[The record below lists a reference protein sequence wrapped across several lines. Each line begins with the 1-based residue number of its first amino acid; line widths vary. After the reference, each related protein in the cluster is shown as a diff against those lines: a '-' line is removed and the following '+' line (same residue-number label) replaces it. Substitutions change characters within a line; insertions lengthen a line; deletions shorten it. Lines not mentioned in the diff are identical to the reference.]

1 MDSLRDAIY
10 LIASTISSSPRHRRG
25 VPCSS
30 VTPQT
35 SPCCQIQR
43 LFEYHDEHKLY
54 TTSLTT
60 QTGASSPA
68 SSSSSTPLSSPA
80 ATPPAESGPETFT
93 LFSQL
98 PMEIRANVWR
108 IASQSIDGRV
118 IPIEPD
124 DVYEDAGSGFRCR
137 AQVAIPSLFSTCS
150 EARMEFL
157 RFYELKFHAQLRNP
171 VYFNGEKDILFMSRT
186 SSMFSFLQSTYD
198 IERLTH
204 DEYDRNEVQHL
215 ALLVNDTEV
224 NFWGEDALH
233 GYPSWRQVSM
243 AAITFANLHE
253 LRLVYRRENHEYTP
267 EFQREKVTLA
277 TFWTRHWSNW
287 QTMRARALQVTQNLV
302 VRPRISRAPEFVFWS
317 REELGASLP
326 TMERWRPENFQR
338 RSRGSPEPLYGRN
351 QMSFFQG
358 IS

>member
-1 MDSLRDAIY
+1 MESLREAIY
-10 LIASTISSSPRHRRG
+10 LVASTITSSPRHRRG
-25 VPCSS
+25 VHCSS
-30 VTPQT
+30 ITPQA

-43 LFEYHDEHKLY
+43 LFEYHDEQKLY
-54 TTSLTT
+54 TSSITK
-60 QTGASSPA
+60 QTGSSSPA
-68 SSSSSTPLSSPA
+68 SSSSPTTPQSLLA
-80 ATPPAESGPETFT
+80 ATPPADLGLDTFT

-137 AQVAIPSLFSTCS
+137 AQVAIPNLFSTCS
-150 EARMEFL
+150 ESRAEVL
-157 RFYELKFHAQLRNP
+157 HFYKLKFHAQLRYP
-171 VYFNGEKDILFMSRT
+171 VYFNGDKDILFMSRT

-204 DEYDRNEVQHL
+204 DEYDRNEVQRL

-224 NFWGEDALH
+224 NFWGEDSLH

-287 QTMRARALQVTQNLV
+287 QNLRARALQITQDLV
-302 VRPRISRAPEFVFWS
+302 VRAPEFVFWS

-351 QMSFFQG
+351 QMTFFQRT
-358 IS
+358 S